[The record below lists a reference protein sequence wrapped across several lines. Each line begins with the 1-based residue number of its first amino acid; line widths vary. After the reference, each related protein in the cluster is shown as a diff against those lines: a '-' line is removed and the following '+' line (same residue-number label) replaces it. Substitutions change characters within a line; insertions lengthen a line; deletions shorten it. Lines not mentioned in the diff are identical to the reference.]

1 MIAFEPRAGLTLYG
15 ADGRSIVLD
24 REIAKGGEGSVWGI
38 ADKPDFVAKFYHQ
51 GLSPE
56 QARKLGAMCRLKSE
70 HLVKI
75 AAWPVDLVRPTAAG
89 VPQGFLMRRINGY
102 SQAHLLYTPKS
113 RRTHFPEAQLPFL
126 LHTSVNIARAF
137 ATVHDAGQVIGDVN
151 HGNLLVSK
159 DAVVALIDCDSFE
172 IIDGALR
179 FPCPVGVPTYTPP
192 ELQGKSFSGV
202 RTQQHDTFGLAVLV
216 FHMLFLGRHPFS
228 GIFRQGQGDKTI
240 EDAIREF
247 RFAYSP
253 NRGATEMDQ
262 PSWVPPLSIYPPEIA
277 NLFLRAFSAQGASG
291 SRPSSHEWI
300 PALEGLSHNLRR

>member
-113 RRTHFPEAQLPFL
+113 RRTHFPEAQLP
-126 LHTSVNIARAF
+126 
-137 ATVHDAGQVIGDVN
+137 
-151 HGNLLVSK
+151 K
-159 DAVVALIDCDSFE
+159 
-172 IIDGALR
+172 
-179 FPCPVGVPTYTPP
+179 
-192 ELQGKSFSGV
+192 QG
-202 RTQQHDTFGLAVLV
+202 RD
-216 FHMLFLGRHPFS
+216 
-228 GIFRQGQGDKTI
+228 
-240 EDAIREF
+240 
-247 RFAYSP
+247 
-253 NRGATEMDQ
+253 
-262 PSWVPPLSIYPPEIA
+262 
-277 NLFLRAFSAQGASG
+277 
-291 SRPSSHEWI
+291 
-300 PALEGLSHNLRR
+300 